1 MPRKQQ
7 PRKKQPRNDRTINLQ
22 KAFISAYAACAS
34 ISQAAR
40 AAGVDHKRHYEWM
53 SDEAYRH
60 AFDAVTDQAAQ
71 AVEDEA
77 VRRAVEG
84 VKRPMYYRG
93 KQVRTGGRRGRTVYE
108 VEYSDTLLLALLK
121 RFRPK
126 FYREHTVTEVSG
138 SIDLVERL
146 NAGRQRLVEMRKQ
159 EEAG

>member
-1 MPRKQQ
+1 MPQQQ
-7 PRKKQPRNDRTINLQ
+7 PRKKQPRNDKTINLQ

-34 ISQAAR
+34 VSQAAR

-93 KQVRTGGRRGRTVYE
+93 KQVRTAGRRGRTVYE

-121 RFRPK
+121 RFRPAL
-126 FYREHTVTEVSG
+126 YRERTVTEVTG
-138 SIDLVERL
+138 SLDLVQQIE
-146 NAGRQRLVEMRKQ
+146 AGRRRVLEMRAKEQ
-159 EEAG
+159 AG